1 MELKDVVQI
10 ITTREQM
17 KQRMARQKPT
27 STVEQAVRT
36 IIDRVKQFKDAEL
49 LALTERFD
57 GVTLQAL
64 RISEQEIKEAY
75 NEVSTSLLQALK
87 DARERIKR
95 FHEHQKEE
103 SWRIEPEEGVY
114 LGQQVR
120 PLASAGIYI
129 PGGKASYPSTVLMN
143 AIPAKIAGVKR
154 LVLTTPPQVN
164 GSVNA
169 AVLVAADLCGVD
181 EIYKVGGAQAIA
193 ALAYGTESI
202 QPVLKITGPGN
213 AYVACAKKLVF
224 GDVSID
230 LIAGPSEV
238 CIWADEQSNLSF
250 VAADLLAQ
258 AEHDEDASAC
268 CLAPSLKYAESL
280 SMEVSR
286 QLERMDRK
294 EIAKKSIQSNGWI
307 AVVESEDEAIEIIN
321 DLAPEHLEIMTLNP
335 ERRLDDIEHAGAI
348 FLGAYSPEALGDYM
362 AGPNHTLPTSG
373 TAKFSSPLGVYD
385 FMKKTSIIRYKK
397 EALEQVSDAI
407 IELAK
412 TEQLNGHAQ
421 AIRVRTQEETE

>member
-1 MELKDVVQI
+1 MQI
-10 ITTREQM
+10 LTTREQI
-17 KQRMARQKPT
+17 KQRIARQKT
-27 STVEQAVRT
+27 TLTIEQEVRN
-36 IIDRVKQFKDAEL
+36 IIDRVKRFKDAEL
-49 LALTERFD
+49 LMLTKRFD

-64 RISEQEIKEAY
+64 RVSEQEIKEAY
-75 NEVSTSLLQALK
+75 NEVSISLLQALK
-87 DARERIKR
+87 DARGRIQC
-95 FHEHQKEE
+95 FHEQQKEE
-103 SWRIEPEEGVY
+103 SWRIEPEAGVY

-154 LVLTTPPQVN
+154 LVLTTPPQAN

-230 LIAGPSEV
+230 MIAGPSEV
-238 CIWADEQSNLSF
+238 CIWADEQSDLSF

-268 CLAPSLKYAESL
+268 CLVPSLKYAESL
-280 SMEVSR
+280 SIEVSR

-307 AVVESEDEAIEIIN
+307 AVVESEEEAIEMIN
-321 DLAPEHLEIMTLNP
+321 DLAPEHLEIMTINP
-335 ERRLDDIEHAGAI
+335 EKRLDDIEHAGAI

-412 TEQLNGHAQ
+412 TEQLNGHAT
-421 AIRVRTQEETE
+421 AIQVRIQEESE

>member
-1 MELKDVVQI
+1 MQI
-10 ITTREQM
+10 ITTRDQIT
-17 KQRMARQKPT
+17 QRMARRT
-27 STVEQAVRT
+27 SALSVEETVRT
-36 IIDRVKQFKDAEL
+36 IIDRVKQFQDAEL

-57 GVTLQAL
+57 GVTIQTLQV
-64 RISEQEIKEAY
+64 SKQEILDAY
-75 NEVSTSLLQALK
+75 QKVSSSLLKAMK
-87 DARERIKR
+87 DAKERIQR
-95 FHEHQKEE
+95 FHEQQKEE

-143 AIPAKIAGVKR
+143 AVPAKIAGVKR
-154 LVLTTPPQVN
+154 LVLTTPPQAD

-213 AYVACAKKLVF
+213 AYVAFAKKLVF

-230 LIAGPSEV
+230 MIAGPSEV
-238 CIWADEQSNLSF
+238 CIWADEHSNLKF

-268 CLAPSLKYAESL
+268 CLVPSIQIAEAL
-280 SMEVSR
+280 SIEVYR
-286 QLERMDRK
+286 QLELMDRMD
-294 EIAKKSIQSNGWI
+294 IAKKSIQSNGWI

-348 FLGAYSPEALGDYM
+348 FLGEYSPEALGDYM
-362 AGPNHTLPTSG
+362 AGPNHTLPTSR

-421 AIRVRTQEETE
+421 AIRVRTQEETG

>member
-1 MELKDVVQI
+1 MDAVQI
-10 ITTREQM
+10 LTTRDQIT
-17 KQRMARQKPT
+17 QRIARRKSAP
-27 STVEQAVRT
+27 SVETTVRT
-36 IIDRVKQFKDAEL
+36 IIDRVKQFQDAEL
-49 LALTERFD
+49 RAQTERFD
-57 GVTLQAL
+57 GVRIQTL
-64 RISEQEIKEAY
+64 RVSTQEIVEAY
-75 NEVSTSLLQALK
+75 QKVSSSLLRAMK
-87 DARERIKR
+87 DAKKRILR
-95 FHEHQKEE
+95 FHEQQKEE

-143 AIPAKIAGVKR
+143 AVPAKIAGVKR
-154 LVLTTPPQVN
+154 LVLTTPPQAD

-213 AYVACAKKLVF
+213 AYVACAKNLVF

-230 LIAGPSEV
+230 MIAGPSEV
-238 CIWADEQSNLSF
+238 CIWADEQSNLKF

-268 CLAPSLKYAESL
+268 CLVPSIHAAEAL
-280 SMEVSR
+280 STEVYR
-286 QLERMDRK
+286 QLELMDRMD
-294 EIAKKSIQSNGWI
+294 IAKKSIQANGWI
-307 AVVESEDEAIEIIN
+307 AVVESENETISIIN
-321 DLAPEHLEIMTLNP
+321 ELAPEHLEIMTAHP
-335 ERRLDDIEHAGAI
+335 EKRLDDIENAGAI

-373 TAKFSSPLGVYD
+373 TAKFASPLGVYD
-385 FMKKTSIIRYKK
+385 FMKKTSIIRYT
-397 EALEQVSDAI
+397 ENALEHVTDAI
-407 IELAK
+407 IELAN
-412 TEQLNGHAQ
+412 TEQLTGHAQ
-421 AIRVRTQEETE
+421 AIRVRTQEASE

>member
-1 MELKDVVQI
+1 MQI
-10 ITTREQM
+10 ITTRNQIT
-17 KQRMARQKPT
+17 KRIARRT
-27 STVEQAVRT
+27 SASPVEKTVRT
-36 IIDRVKQFKDAEL
+36 IIDRVKKFQDAEL

-57 GVTLQAL
+57 GVTIQTLQV
-64 RISEQEIKEAY
+64 SKQEILDAY
-75 NEVSTSLLQALK
+75 QKVSSSLLQAMK
-87 DARERIKR
+87 DAKERIQR
-95 FHEHQKEE
+95 FHEQQKEE

-154 LVLTTPPQVN
+154 IVLTTPPQAD
-164 GSVNA
+164 GTVNA

-230 LIAGPSEV
+230 MIAGPSEV
-238 CIWADEQSNLSF
+238 CIWTDEQSDLKF

-258 AEHDEDASAC
+258 AEHDEDATAC
-268 CLAPSLKYAESL
+268 CLVPSIQIAEAL
-280 SMEVSR
+280 STEVNR
-286 QLERMDRK
+286 QLELMDRMD
-294 EIAKKSIQSNGWI
+294 IAKKSIQTNGWI
-307 AVVESEDEAIEIIN
+307 AVVESESEAIDIIN
-321 DLAPEHLEIMTLNP
+321 ELAPEHLEIMTANP
-335 ERRLDDIEHAGAI
+335 ENSLDDIENAGAI
-348 FLGAYSPEALGDYM
+348 FLGAYSPEALGDYV

-385 FMKKTSIIRYKK
+385 FVKKTSIIRYT
-397 EALEQVSDAI
+397 ENALEHVSDAI
-407 IELAK
+407 IELAN
-412 TEQLNGHAQ
+412 TEQLTGHAQ
-421 AIRVRTQEETE
+421 AIRVRT

>member
-1 MELKDVVQI
+1 
-10 ITTREQM
+10 M

-27 STVEQAVRT
+27 STVEQTVRT

-75 NEVSTSLLQALK
+75 NEVSSSLLQALK
-87 DARERIKR
+87 DARERIQH

-230 LIAGPSEV
+230 MIAGPSEV
-238 CIWADEQSNLSF
+238 CIWADEQSDLSF

-268 CLAPSLKYAESL
+268 CLVTSLKYAEAL
-280 SMEVSR
+280 SIEVSR

-335 ERRLDDIEHAGAI
+335 EKRLDDIEHAGAI

>member
-230 LIAGPSEV
+230 MIAGPSEV

-268 CLAPSLKYAESL
+268 CLAPSLKFAESL

-348 FLGAYSPEALGDYM
+348 FLGEYSPEALGDYM

-421 AIRVRTQEETE
+421 AIRVRTQEESE

>member
-1 MELKDVVQI
+1 MQI
-10 ITTREQM
+10 ITTRDQIT
-17 KQRMARQKPT
+17 QRMARRT
-27 STVEQAVRT
+27 SALSVEETVRT
-36 IIDRVKQFKDAEL
+36 IIDRVKQFQDAEL

-57 GVTLQAL
+57 GVTIQTLQV
-64 RISEQEIKEAY
+64 SKQEILDAY
-75 NEVSTSLLQALK
+75 QKVSSSLLQAMK
-87 DARERIKR
+87 DANERIQR
-95 FHEHQKEE
+95 FHEQQKEE

-143 AIPAKIAGVKR
+143 AVPAKIAGVKR
-154 LVLTTPPQVN
+154 LVLTTPPQAD

-213 AYVACAKKLVF
+213 AYVAFAKKLVF

-230 LIAGPSEV
+230 MIAGPSEV
-238 CIWADEQSNLSF
+238 CIWADKHSNLKF

-268 CLAPSLKYAESL
+268 CLVPSIQIAEAL
-280 SMEVSR
+280 SIEVYR
-286 QLERMDRK
+286 QLELMDRMD
-294 EIAKKSIQSNGWI
+294 IAKKSIQANGWI
-307 AVVESEDEAIEIIN
+307 AVVESENEVIDIIN
-321 DLAPEHLEIMTLNP
+321 ELAPEHLEIMTANP
-335 ERRLDDIEHAGAI
+335 ENRLNDIENAGAI
-348 FLGAYSPEALGDYM
+348 FIGAYSPEALGDYM

-421 AIRVRTQEETE
+421 AIRVRTQEESE

>member
-1 MELKDVVQI
+1 MQI
-10 ITTREQM
+10 ITTRDQIT
-17 KQRMARQKPT
+17 KRIARRT
-27 STVEQAVRT
+27 SASPVEETVRT
-36 IIDRVKQFKDAEL
+36 IIDRVKKFQDAEL

-57 GVTLQAL
+57 GVTTQTLQV
-64 RISEQEIKEAY
+64 SKQEILDAY
-75 NEVSTSLLQALK
+75 QKVSSSLLQAMK
-87 DARERIKR
+87 DAKERIQR
-95 FHEHQKEE
+95 FHEQQKEE

-154 LVLTTPPQVN
+154 LVLTTPPQAD
-164 GSVNA
+164 GTVNA

-202 QPVLKITGPGN
+202 QSVLKITGPGN

-230 LIAGPSEV
+230 MIAGPSEV
-238 CIWADEQSNLSF
+238 CIWADEQSNLKF
-250 VAADLLAQ
+250 AAADLLAQ

-268 CLAPSLKYAESL
+268 CLVPSMHIAEAL
-280 SMEVSR
+280 STEVYR
-286 QLERMDRK
+286 QLELMDRV
-294 EIAKKSIQSNGWI
+294 EIAKKSIRTNGWI
-307 AVVESEDEAIEIIN
+307 AVVESENEAIDIIN
-321 DLAPEHLEIMTLNP
+321 ELAPEHLEIMTANP
-335 ERRLDDIEHAGAI
+335 ENRLDDIENAGAI

-385 FMKKTSIIRYKK
+385 FMKKTSIIRYT
-397 EALEQVSDAI
+397 ENALEHVSDAI
-407 IELAK
+407 IELAN
-412 TEQLNGHAQ
+412 TEQLTGHAQ
-421 AIRVRTQEETE
+421 TIRVRTQEESE

>member
-1 MELKDVVQI
+1 MQI
-10 ITTREQM
+10 ITTREQL
-17 KQRMARQKPT
+17 KHRMERRT
-27 STVEQAVRT
+27 TVSTVEPAVRT
-36 IIDRVKQFKDAEL
+36 ILDRVKQFKDAEL

-57 GVTLQAL
+57 GVQLQTL
-64 RISEQEIKEAY
+64 RVTKREIKDAY
-75 NEVSTSLLQALK
+75 NEISPALFQALK
-87 DARERIKR
+87 DARERILR
-95 FHEHQKEE
+95 FHEQQKEE
-103 SWRIEPEEGVY
+103 SWRMEPEAGVY

-120 PLASAGIYI
+120 ALTSAGIYI

-154 LVLTTPPQVN
+154 LVLTTPPQAD
-164 GSVNA
+164 GCVNA
-169 AVLVAADLCGVD
+169 SVLVAADLCGVD

-202 QPVLKITGPGN
+202 PPVHKITGPGN
-213 AYVACAKKLVF
+213 AYVACAKKLVY

-230 LIAGPSEV
+230 MIAGPSEV
-238 CIWADEQSNLSF
+238 CIWADEQSNLAF

-268 CLAPSLKYAESL
+268 CLVPSIEYAEAL
-280 SMEVSR
+280 SIEIYR
-286 QLERMDRK
+286 QLEFMDRK
-294 EIAKKSIQSNGWI
+294 EIAKQSIQTNGWI
-307 AVVESEDEAIEIIN
+307 AVVECDDEAIEIIN
-321 DLAPEHLEIMTLNP
+321 DLAPEHLEIMTVDP
-335 ERRLDDIEHAGAI
+335 EGRLDDIQHAGAI

-385 FMKKTSIIRYKK
+385 FMKKTSIIRYSQK
-397 EALEQVSDAI
+397 ALGKVSEQI

-421 AIRVRTQEETE
+421 AIRVRTEEELR

>member
-27 STVEQAVRT
+27 STVEQTVRT

-75 NEVSTSLLQALK
+75 NEVSSSLLQALK
-87 DARERIKR
+87 DARERIQH

-230 LIAGPSEV
+230 MIAGPSEV
-238 CIWADEQSNLSF
+238 CIWADEQSDLSF

-268 CLAPSLKYAESL
+268 CLVTSLKYAEAL
-280 SMEVSR
+280 SIEVSR

-335 ERRLDDIEHAGAI
+335 EKRLDDIEHAGAI